1 MCDYSLET
9 YRSRPAANEEQY
21 TLHRFRSGTLGF
33 VARTD
38 CTTAVCI
45 PAGGRLRLEGLD
57 ERLQSAFR
65 VEPTE
70 EVVMIRL
77 RLRDNMH
84 RDGVRFGNGREVLLQ
99 SLNAGLSAT
108 LLTRD
113 LTAIFGLKGAAELEP
128 VETTEV
134 FVPALDRFVSGAP
147 TSSGSALAVS
157 RIGQHCIRIARAF
170 RRGGWRRYAAS
181 SDRWRTRVAA

>member
-38 CTTAVCI
+38 CTTAICI

-57 ERLQSAFR
+57 ERPQRAFR
-65 VEPTE
+65 VGPTE

-99 SLNAGLSAT
+99 SLNVGLSAM
-108 LLTRD
+108 LLPRD
-113 LTAIFGLKGAAELEP
+113 LTAIFDLKGAAELEP
-128 VETTEV
+128 DG
-134 FVPALDRFVSGAP
+134 VPALDRFASGAP

-157 RIGQHCIRIARAF
+157 RIGQHCIRIARTF
-170 RRGGWRRYAAS
+170 RRVAWRRYAVS
-181 SDRWRTRVAA
+181 SDRCPSKVDA